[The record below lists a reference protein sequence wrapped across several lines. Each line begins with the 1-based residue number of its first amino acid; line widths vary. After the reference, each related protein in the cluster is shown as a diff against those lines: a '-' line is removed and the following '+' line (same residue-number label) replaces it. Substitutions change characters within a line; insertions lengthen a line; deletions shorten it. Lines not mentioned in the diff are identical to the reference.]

1 MNQYTDLQVIEC
13 NRLHSEEAKSGNNEN
28 FAQWTN
34 NLQDILH
41 IDAGDKVS
49 IHGAMIN
56 EKGAGQSQAL
66 EIKGVGL
73 GFKKK
78 FNFLNVEYGNASS
91 FLATGYEEIKCNASS
106 KDIEIRDDTLTFAQ
120 TYYQTSNGHNYMHL
134 PRKWWYKGA
143 DNSDQQWYNGDSED
157 AGLSRYFVNF
167 ESDKFSFKST
177 YQAIDLIEGDTGGE
191 QDERVMKPKNDNSRY
206 TLMMREYSFFSE
218 QSASDGYENI
228 PKFNEGARDPENAS
242 YFVYKELKQI
252 TLPKGFNAPE
262 FVADEITR
270 QMTKITEEK
279 IHRQGYYSDI
289 IPEGFH
295 ETPTPFYRTISTESY
310 KPFNVAYLYRNPDSN
325 VNASGFGVIQQSF
338 EEYYVNPT
346 GNASGWEYLSQYH
359 LIGCDKPEI
368 RIAGEK
374 INVES
379 FATKQNISTGIY
391 GAQTLTEWRPT
402 DNHIT
407 LNIHYTKE
415 FCDDL
420 KAFFD
425 AQTLYPETWDY
436 FKESDNDYDDR
447 DTIHNSRY
455 LHINRWKNASLTQTG
470 SSSECQLGN
479 SYYKVPSWMET
490 YKYTSIHS
498 ALLPILFDEKDKDTF
513 YENDYVSGKN
523 KSLFERGL
531 YSYGVVSVNRS
542 NHVIIRT
549 TPHNGA
555 GSALYNELLSFLPD
569 DPGTHPTTIEAGR
582 KIGFDF
588 HFNAPAM
595 KYILPYA
602 GYSQTQTSFD
612 INKSLGDYDLNPI
625 DHWTQSINQNGFLF
639 VNKLYFG
646 ATSPRLNWTGTNFTF
661 SDLHTPL
668 NRGQDVRTKDPS
680 FTDYTDQT
688 NSAGDVVYKIN
699 PVEHMVDWTPD
710 RKPYRKDQGSHAS
723 VKINILNQNLMPWQI
738 YDSSCGIFL
747 EDFNLTETEWKN
759 TLWDILGFSYKQ
771 FNSSTNNRL
780 IKTDNNN
787 INDLKLITTNAE
799 IGSADSKVY
808 VQNGFGAPLFNN
820 MMPMS
825 MAFDSVYYVGTSIT
839 IPYYAP
845 IVQKTESNQIV
856 ADNLPTRMI
865 RGYYT
870 IRSNILNA
878 QAPFIGGK
886 INNTTMP
893 IIGICDKINGDGDFY
908 FTQDS
913 SLQFTALKPLRLASI
928 TCSIHDPD
936 GSYANCGEQST
947 ILFRV
952 EKNKNVSFNVVQ
964 EILQENKG
972 RMPPNL

>member
-28 FAQWTN
+28 FAHWTN

-49 IHGAMIN
+49 VHGAMIN

-73 GFKKK
+73 GFKKT
-78 FNFLNVEYGNASS
+78 FNFLNVEYGNASD
-91 FLATGYEEIKCNASS
+91 FLATGYDEIKCNASS

-134 PRKWWYKGA
+134 PRKWWYKET
-143 DNSDQQWYNGDSED
+143 DNSDQQWSSGDSED

-167 ESDKFSFKST
+167 ESDQFSFKST

-228 PKFNEGARDPENAS
+228 PRFNKGARDPENAS
-242 YFVYKELKQI
+242 YFVYKELKEI

-279 IHRQGYYSDI
+279 IHRQGYYDARV
-289 IPEGFH
+289 PEGFH

-310 KPFNVAYLYRNPDSN
+310 KPFNVAHLYRDPDPS

-346 GNASGWEYLSQYH
+346 QTKDGWEYLSQYH

-374 INVES
+374 INEKYNVFGLNTSE
-379 FATKQNISTGIY
+379 GIY
-391 GAQTLTEWRPT
+391 GSQLLNEWTST
-402 DNHIT
+402 DKYIT
-407 LNIHYTKE
+407 LDIAYNKDY
-415 FCDDL
+415 CDKF
-420 KAFFD
+420 KAFID
-425 AQTLYPETWDY
+425 AQALYPETWEY
-436 FKESDNDYDDR
+436 FKESDNDYNVG
-447 DTIHNSRY
+447 DTIENSRY
-455 LHINRWKNASLTQTG
+455 IHINRWKNASMTITDDEDQAQLG
-470 SSSECQLGN
+470 SSYYLGVV
-479 SYYKVPSWMET
+479 SWLTTFRYK
-490 YKYTSIHS
+490 SIHS
-498 ALLPILFDEKDKDTF
+498 ALLPIAYDPEQKDEF
-513 YENDYVSGKN
+513 YPYDSKLLENN
-523 KSLFERGL
+523 KF
-531 YSYGVVSVNRS
+531 SYGCVSCNTAGYVVLKLTEN
-542 NHVIIRT
+542 
-549 TPHNGA
+549 NGG
-555 GSALYNELLSFLPD
+555 GSALYNELLSFLVG
-569 DPGTHPTTIEAGR
+569 DPLPYPTTIEAGR
-582 KIGFDF
+582 KLGFDF
-588 HFNAPAM
+588 HFSAPNM

-602 GYSQTQTSFD
+602 GYSYKQTSFESS
-612 INKSLGDYDLNPI
+612 KSLGDYDLNPI
-625 DHWTQSINQNGFLF
+625 DHWTQSIHQSGFLF

-668 NRGQDVRTKDPS
+668 NRGQDVRTKNPS

-688 NSAGDVVYKIN
+688 NVAGDVVYKIN
-699 PVEHMVDWTPD
+699 PVEYMIDWTPD
-710 RKPYRKDQGSHAS
+710 RKPYRKDQATHGTQ
-723 VKINILNQNLMPWQI
+723 VKINILNENLMPWQI

-825 MAFDSVYYVGTSIT
+825 MQFDGVSYPGTSISV
-839 IPYYAP
+839 PYYAP

-886 INNTTMP
+886 RNNTTMP

-952 EKNKNVSFNVVQ
+952 EKNKNVSFNVIQ